1 MASAGP
7 TALVLAGGGARGAFE
22 AGALSVILPE
32 LEARGE
38 RPSLYVGTSVGALN
52 STLLASTQHWTARE
66 QVDYMVELWSD
77 LTMGDVIRPLV
88 GRTGPVDLL
97 RMIGQLI
104 PGSGVRLEGLMDPA
118 PLLANLSRWIDW
130 GDLRRNVADG
140 LVSALAVVTTSVRSG
155 RTVVFFGSAT
165 PPRLHRSHAVAYVQ
179 TSIGLSHVAASA
191 AIPVVFPAVRVSEP
205 ARARGW
211 YFDGG
216 TRLNA
221 PIKPALD
228 LGADRL
234 VVIAVDSISGPVLSR
249 GSDDPDGLIP
259 DDDPP
264 DIGEGILHLLE
275 GTLVD
280 PLIEDMRMLGNI
292 NAFFTGEGAVGASL
306 YRGVRGKS
314 PYRRTPY
321 LFVGPSERGAVGRI
335 AAEVFQQRY
344 SGLRALRSPDMTLL
358 RQAVGGATETHSE
371 LLSLLFFDRHFCRE
385 LIELGRREARAW
397 LESEHD
403 EEGPW
408 QLGPLGVFTRP
419 RQWTAG

>member
-1 MASAGP
+1 MAGP
-7 TALVLAGGGARGAFE
+7 IALVLAGGGARGAFE

-32 LEARGE
+32 LERRGQ
-38 RPSLYVGTSVGALN
+38 RPNLYVGTSVGALN
-52 STLLASTQHWTARE
+52 STLLASTHHLPAEE
-66 QVDYMVELWSD
+66 QVAQMVEVWSD
-77 LTMGDVIRPLV
+77 LTMGDVIRPLI

-97 RMIGQLI
+97 RLIGQLI
-104 PGSGVRLEGLMDPA
+104 PGSGVRLEGLMDPT
-118 PLLANLSRWIDW
+118 PLLGNLSNWIDW
-130 GDLRRNVADG
+130 SRLRSNLGDG

-155 RTVVFFGSAT
+155 RTVVFYESAE
-165 PPRLHRSHAVAYVQ
+165 PRRMHRSHAVAYVEA
-179 TSIGLSHVAASA
+179 SIDLAHVAASA
-191 AIPVVFPAVRVSEP
+191 AIPVVFPAVRIESP

-228 LGADRL
+228 LAAERL
-234 VVIAVDSISGPVLSR
+234 VVIAVDSISGPVLERSAE
-249 GSDDPDGLIP
+249 DPDGLIP
-259 DDDPP
+259 DDEPP

-292 NAFFTGEGAVGASL
+292 NAFFTGEDAIGAGL

-321 LFVGPSERGAVGRI
+321 VFVGPAERGAVGRV
-335 AAEVFQQRY
+335 AAEVFQRRY
-344 SGLRALRSPDMTLL
+344 SGLRALRSPDMTML
-358 RQAVGGATETHSE
+358 RQAIGGATETHSE
-371 LLSLLFFDRHFCRE
+371 LLSLLFFDPYFCRE
-385 LIELGRREARAW
+385 LIELGRTEALAW
-397 LESEHD
+397 LDGEHD
-403 EEGPW
+403 DEGPW